1 MKKILILVFFFTASC
16 GYQPI
21 YLGKN
26 SNDYIFKEITLTGND
41 RINKK
46 IVSTLN
52 LRKDNASSNEDEVF
66 MDSKVNISETSKD
79 SKGQITSYR
88 STIILD
94 FKIKNKNNVVKN
106 RRFIKDFSYNN
117 MKNKFELTEYQKSI
131 EKSLTKKIIE
141 ELIIYLDLE

>member
-1 MKKILILVFFFTASC
+1 MKKILILIFFFTASC

-21 YLGKN
+21 YFGKN

-41 RINKK
+41 GINKK

-52 LRKDNASSNEDEVF
+52 LRKDNTGSNENEVF

>member
-1 MKKILILVFFFTASC
+1 MKKILILIFFFTASC

-21 YLGKN
+21 YFGKN

-41 RINKK
+41 GINKK

-52 LRKDNASSNEDEVF
+52 LRKDNTGSNENEVF

-94 FKIKNKNNVVKN
+94 FKIKNNNNVVKN

>member
-1 MKKILILVFFFTASC
+1 MFF
-16 GYQPI
+16 
-21 YLGKN
+21 
-26 SNDYIFKEITLTGND
+26 
-41 RINKK
+41 R
-46 IVSTLN
+46 
-52 LRKDNASSNEDEVF
+52 
-66 MDSKVNISETSKD
+66 SKVNISETSKD

-117 MKNKFELTEYQKSI
+117 MKNKFELTEYQKNI

-141 ELIIYLDLE
+141 ELIIYLDLEWF